1 MAQGATRTSRVNR
14 DAHKAMRTAIQKRYT
29 LLTKIAQGERTEV
42 YMARPHGGG
51 AGPVRPVALKCLKPE
66 LTLNSDGIGFLRHE
80 AWVSSQLHHA
90 YLTRCIEVIETTDS
104 CCVVQNYVEGEDLSH
119 LLQSGSQWSQ
129 ERYIAPLLVDVLE
142 GLHALHTALDDQS
155 WPLLLWHGGIRARHV
170 LVGVDGIARL
180 TDFSHARSRRGHVSA
195 QTDIPAQARY
205 MAPEQ
210 ARDPESID
218 HRSDLFLVGVMLW
231 EALTGMAL
239 FAAQNEA
246 LTLQHLLRRPVLP
259 PSKVGLRP
267 SACFDEICLR
277 ALHRDPDKRYDTALD
292 MACALR
298 DAALNAGL
306 CATRAELGAWVR
318 VVSCVEEDENDEP
331 TAQFARSPHSDM
343 REIARA
349 PGESPT
355 VVNEEPATS
364 PTPYRAARSPRM
376 RAS

>member
-14 DAHKAMRTAIQKRYT
+14 DAHKALRAAIQKRYT
-29 LLTKIAQGERTEV
+29 LLTKIAQGELTEV

-51 AGPVRPVALKCLKPE
+51 TGPARPVVVKCLKPE
-66 LTLNSDGIGFLRHE
+66 HTLSSDGLGLLRHE

-90 YLTRCIEVIETTDS
+90 YLTRCIDVVETTDS
-104 CCVVQNYVEGEDLSH
+104 FCVVQNYIEGEDLAH
-119 LLQSGSQWSQ
+119 LLESGSHWSQ
-129 ERYIAPLLVDVLE
+129 ERYVAPLLVDVLE

-155 WPLLLWHGGIRARHV
+155 WPLLLLHGGIRARHV

-180 TDFSHARSRRGHVSA
+180 TDFSHARSRRGHVSS

-218 HRSDLFLVGVMLW
+218 HRSDIFLVGVMLW

-267 SACFDEICLR
+267 SCFDEICLR
-277 ALHRDPDKRYDTALD
+277 ALHRDPDKRYDSALD

-306 CATRAELGAWVR
+306 SATRAELGAWVR
-318 VVSCVEEDENDEP
+318 VVSFVEEDEDEEP
-331 TAQFARSPHSDM
+331 TARFARSPHSDM

-349 PGESPT
+349 PGESSAL
-355 VVNEEPATS
+355 VHDEPATN
-364 PTPYRAARSPRM
+364 PTPYCAPRLPRM